1 MKKITILAGLG
12 VAVVA
17 TVATVITVVKKC
29 KKTRDTSEEILEAKI
44 PLKLRISYKICDIKR
59 NFCSFIRNNFEGIM
73 MFGFFG
79 AFGVIIGL
87 LCRSYYRFYMA
98 VLDVYKNY

>member
-1 MKKITILAGLG
+1 MKKIAILAGIG

-29 KKTRDTSEEILEAKI
+29 KKTRNTEEIIEAEI
-44 PLKLRISYKICDIKR
+44 PLKLRISYKIGDIKR
-59 NFCSFIRNNFEGIM
+59 NFSSFINNNFEGIM

-79 AFGVIIGL
+79 VFGIVIGL